1 MIKNNNNEAKEN
13 IPEETILKLL
23 EDLDISDIYSVFKD
37 SMNKSVGKN
46 GSKLSGGQR
55 QVVWLLRALLEKPPV
70 IILDEP
76 TASMDTKSKTEVFRL
91 VKELGKVSTIILITH
106 DDILLEFVNRKITFE
121 NGKII
126 SNK

>member
-1 MIKNNNNEAKEN
+1 
-13 IPEETILKLL
+13 
-23 EDLDISDIYSVFKD
+23 
-37 SMNKSVGKN
+37 MNKSVGKN

-76 TASMDTKSKTEVFRL
+76 TASMDTKSKTEVFKL

-106 DDILLEFVNRKITFE
+106 DDILLDFVNRKITFE

-126 SNK
+126 SNQ